1 MIIFNYMKE
10 NILILADE
18 VKEVENGLFIK
29 NGKIS
34 ETIEYSNIQS
44 VSYRYSFFSIKNM
57 WWNEHL

>member
-1 MIIFNYMKE
+1 MKE